1 MAIKID
7 LQSTLIPLNIGEFEF
22 EIDLN
27 DKTEKAFKGQLDN
40 FLKTAEKMDEK
51 KPEDEA
57 KLKEMLAEMYDGLL
71 GKDSFKKLYKQAPSI
86 GILTG
91 VFIQMVVELGK
102 VTQSRITST
111 PVLKMM
117 EKKKPATKKTGAK
130 K

>member
-7 LQSTLIPLNIGEFEF
+7 LQSTLIPLTIGEFDF

-57 KLKEMLAEMYDGLL
+57 KLKEMLEEMYDGLL
-71 GKDSFKKLYKQAPSI
+71 GTGAFKKLYKQAPSI

-117 EKKKPATKKTGAK
+117 EKKKPATKKTGTK

>member
-7 LQSTLIPLNIGEFEF
+7 LQSTIIPINIGEFEF

-27 DKTEKAFKGQLDN
+27 DKTEKAFKGQLDD
-40 FLKTAEKMDEK
+40 FLKTAEKLDEK

-57 KLKEMLAEMYDGLL
+57 KLKEMLTEMYDGLL
-71 GKDSFKKLYKQAPSI
+71 GIGSFEKLYKQSSSI

-117 EKKKPATKKTGAK
+117 DKKKPTVKKTGSK